1 MMVIGLM
8 EVKMDKVDKLISM
21 ELNIG
26 ANGRKIKEKDLEN

>member
-8 EVKMDKVDKLISM
+8 EVKMDKESKLINM

-26 ANGRKIKEKDLEN
+26 VNGNKIKEKDLGN